1 MAVSQSDI
9 PWLLQRDGAEPG
21 IWLVTI
27 SGWDGGATERLARN
41 SENITSRGQV
51 FNAAW
56 FDISLPSDSDGEPR
70 AGFSVPNVN
79 REPGLL
85 LIENNAP
92 LTATYELVRASAP
105 DIVVYSA
112 RALKMRTGNITPLEV
127 TGELAAVQYDNE
139 PYINLI
145 VSPDAFPGLARMVR

>member
-1 MAVSQSDI
+1 MAINQSDI

-21 IWLVTI
+21 IWLATI
-27 SGWDGGATERLARN
+27 TGWDGGAAERLARN
-41 SENITSRGQV
+41 TEDITSRGQV
-51 FNAAW
+51 FKAAG
-56 FDISLPSDSDGEPR
+56 FGVSLPADSDTEPR
-70 AGFSVPNVN
+70 AGYSVPNID
-79 REPGLL
+79 REPGLA

-92 LTATYELVRASAP
+92 LTVSYEMVRPSNP
-105 DIVVYSA
+105 DVVVFAA

-127 TGELAAVQYDNE
+127 TGELSAAQYDNE